1 MNDVLSEKLDSV
13 SQYTRRS
20 CVIVE
25 GIPVSNGES
34 IEDIEKL
41 AVNAVVKLGFTKENV
56 ENEMD
61 KAHRVG
67 PIYEGN
73 QKVIIKFRSHKFNA
87 KVYKERKSCDNNP
100 IKFRPSLT
108 KRRENLLS

>member
-1 MNDVLSEKLDSV
+1 MNDVLSEKLDNL

-87 KVYKERKSCDNNP
+87 KVYKERKSC
-100 IKFRPSLT
+100 
-108 KRRENLLS
+108 E